1 MGTTTSGD
9 AGTQP
14 IGTGVS
20 GDAGTQAA
28 GTATGNAPG
37 QTVGTGDE
45 GAVARWAD
53 DGSDVV
59 SAEAGPLDMDAL
71 KTLVDNVSEI
81 EPLDMPGVQV
91 PDGET
96 WGEGAWAPMDIRPD
110 GPADDVDPGDPLR
123 SIPPLG
129 GGK

>member
-1 MGTTTSGD
+1 
-9 AGTQP
+9 
-14 IGTGVS
+14 
-20 GDAGTQAA
+20 
-28 GTATGNAPG
+28 
-37 QTVGTGDE
+37 
-45 GAVARWAD
+45 
-53 DGSDVV
+53 
-59 SAEAGPLDMDAL
+59 MDAL
-71 KTLVDNVSEI
+71 RTLVDNAGEI

-96 WGEGAWAPMDIRPD
+96 WGEGAWAPRDIGPD